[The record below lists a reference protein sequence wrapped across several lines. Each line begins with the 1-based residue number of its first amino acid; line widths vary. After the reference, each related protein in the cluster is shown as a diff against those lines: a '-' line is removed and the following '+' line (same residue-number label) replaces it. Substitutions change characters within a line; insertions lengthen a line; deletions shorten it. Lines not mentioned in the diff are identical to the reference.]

1 MFISKD
7 NLTMNQNI
15 IPKLFVTKKNFYI
28 NKRSNYKNDDPQ
40 L

>member
-15 IPKLFVTKKNFYI
+15 IPKLFVTKKIFYI